1 MRPLCVR
8 SHVAVMRAAL
18 SEGIICRYKV
28 STVKT
33 NVSGRTT
40 PPMEPRTWRSLQRG
54 APHTALHS
62 HPSRT
67 PSSDCL
73 LAANANTARGP
84 PSRSRQPVPGPA
96 RTCRKLPGGPF
107 LLPGGSPKPYDSTS
121 AAPGPAEKLPSPRGA
136 TRRKRLPAAARGF
149 GKAPSHPARPD
160 PRPEGSSPW
169 GRALEPPRSP
179 RAVWKK

>member
-1 MRPLCVR
+1 MEV
-8 SHVAVMRAAL
+8 SAARC
-18 SEGIICRYKV
+18 SAH
-28 STVKT
+28 
-33 NVSGRTT
+33 
-40 PPMEPRTWRSLQRG
+40 G
-54 APHTALHS
+54 APFTPLSHTIIGLPAGS
-62 HPSRT
+62 QREY
-67 PSSDCL
+67 SS
-73 LAANANTARGP
+73 AP

-96 RTCRKLPGGPF
+96 RTCRKLPGRPF
-107 LLPGGSPKPYDSTS
+107 LLPGGSPKPYGSTS

>member
-1 MRPLCVR
+1 
-8 SHVAVMRAAL
+8 MRAAL

-73 LAANANTARGP
+73 LAANANTARP
-84 PSRSRQPVPGPA
+84 PPPAAASRFPARPVRAGSSRGDLSFYPGEARSLTAPLLQLPGRLKSCHHPAVPHVASGSRRLLAASERLRRTPPAPIPGP
-96 RTCRKLPGGPF
+96 R
-107 LLPGGSPKPYDSTS
+107 
-121 AAPGPAEKLPSPRGA
+121 
-136 TRRKRLPAAARGF
+136 AAARGDAPWSRRVPLALS
-149 GKAPSHPARPD
+149 GKNKSKASF
-160 PRPEGSSPW
+160 
-169 GRALEPPRSP
+169 LI
-179 RAVWKK
+179 

>member
-40 PPMEPRTWRSLQRG
+40 PPMEPRTWRSIHTPLAHHHRTACWQPTRIQLG
-54 APHTALHS
+54 APPPAAA
-62 HPSRT
+62 SRF
-67 PSSDCL
+67 
-73 LAANANTARGP
+73 
-84 PSRSRQPVPGPA
+84 PA
-96 RTCRKLPGGPF
+96 RPVRAGNSRGDLSFYPGEARSLTAPLLQLPGR
-107 LLPGGSPKPYDSTS
+107 LKSCHQ
-121 AAPGPAEKLPSPRGA
+121 PRGA
-136 TRRKRLPAAARGF
+136 ARRKRLPAAARGF

>member
-1 MRPLCVR
+1 M
-8 SHVAVMRAAL
+8 
-18 SEGIICRYKV
+18 
-28 STVKT
+28 
-33 NVSGRTT
+33 
-40 PPMEPRTWRSLQRG
+40 
-54 APHTALHS
+54 ALHS

-73 LAANANTARGP
+73 LAANANTARP
-84 PSRSRQPVPGPA
+84 PPPAAASRFPA
-96 RTCRKLPGGPF
+96 RPVRAGNSRGDLSFYPGEARSLTAPLLQLPGR
-107 LLPGGSPKPYDSTS
+107 LKSCHQ
-121 AAPGPAEKLPSPRGA
+121 PRGA
-136 TRRKRLPAAARGF
+136 ARRKRLPAAARGF